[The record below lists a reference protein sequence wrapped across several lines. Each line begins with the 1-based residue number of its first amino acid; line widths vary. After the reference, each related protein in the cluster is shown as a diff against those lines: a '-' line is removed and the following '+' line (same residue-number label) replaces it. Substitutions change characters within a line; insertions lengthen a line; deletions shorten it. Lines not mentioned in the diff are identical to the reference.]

1 MKCVVSICA
10 SLVIVA
16 FIAPTHSFGAEKM
29 FVRAVSAKLR
39 SGKSPLTP
47 VIETLKKGSEVE
59 VLSRKGRFALVRTK
73 DKKEGWIY
81 FRRLSV
87 EKSEGEAGIFSTLG
101 SSFRGKDASQTAT
114 SAAPRGI
121 DKELS
126 TKTNSK
132 PFGLGSGRS
141 VWWDGP

>member
-1 MKCVVSICA
+1 MKWVISICS

-16 FIAPTHSFGAEKM
+16 FFASTHSYGAEKM

-39 SGKSPLTP
+39 TGKSPLTP

-59 VLSRKGRFALVRTK
+59 VLSRKGRFALVRTN

-87 EKSEGEAGIFSTLG
+87 KKSEGEAGIFSTLG
-101 SSFRGKDASQTAT
+101 STFRGKDASQTAT

-121 DKELS
+121 DKES
-126 TKTNSK
+126 DATPKSK
-132 PFGLGSGRS
+132 P
-141 VWWDGP
+141 

>member
-1 MKCVVSICA
+1 MKWVVSIFS

-16 FIAPTHSFGAEKM
+16 ILAPTHSFGAEKM

-73 DKKEGWIY
+73 DKKEGWLY
-81 FRRLSV
+81 FRRLSA
-87 EKSEGEAGIFSTLG
+87 EKTGSDEGIFSKLG

-121 DKELS
+121 DKES
-126 TKTNSK
+126 DKTPESK
-132 PFGLGSGRS
+132 P
-141 VWWDGP
+141 